1 MEQAATDTLDSPGHP
16 VVPAVSLAGSVAELQ
31 LPLSDVVV
39 LFASN
44 EWFVP
49 YLSVALQSI
58 VEHAN
63 PARRYDVVVLTGGL
77 EQATMETL
85 GRQVTGE
92 NFGIGF
98 LDVAAAMRAAKLPRR
113 GRFGAEAS
121 FRLMAP
127 TLLQGVRKA
136 IYLDSDLIVLRDL
149 AELFD
154 VDLGDDLLGAT
165 RDADTAGIYSGYD
178 TCACPHIDE
187 VVGLGDPYTY
197 FQSGVLLLNLEA
209 MRKTCPLGD
218 MLDYA
223 RDNRLR
229 WPDQDVLNHFGAG
242 RYRRLDTRWNFM
254 TNWQFLR
261 RPRIVAQ
268 APQEIQDDYDAARLD
283 PYVVH
288 YAGPDGRPWLYPS
301 CDMAE
306 HFWLYAKRS
315 PFYDEL
321 QRRLRASW
329 RTPTGLLKRLQVAFI
344 YKVGM
349 PAFDAVFPP
358 KTRRRHAVLAVYER
372 LGGRVA

>member
-1 MEQAATDTLDSPGHP
+1 MKRTATDTPEPSGRDAA
-16 VVPAVSLAGSVAELQ
+16 PAVSLAGSVAELK

-39 LFASN
+39 LFACN

-58 VEHAN
+58 IDHTSPE
-63 PARRYDVVVLTGGL
+63 RRYDIVVLTGGL
-77 EQATMETL
+77 EWATMETL
-85 GRQVTGE
+85 TRQVTRE
-92 NFGIGF
+92 NCSIGF
-98 LDVAAAMRAAKLPRR
+98 LDVAAALRAARLPRR

-127 TLLQGVRKA
+127 TLLEGVEKA

-154 VDLGDDLLGAT
+154 IELGENLLGAT

-178 TCACPHIDE
+178 TCARPHIDN
-187 VVGLGDPYTY
+187 VVGLADPYTY

-209 MRKTCPLGD
+209 MRRECPLGD

-242 RYRRLDTRWNFM
+242 RYRRIDTRWNFM

-283 PYVVH
+283 PYIVH

-306 HFWLYAKRS
+306 CFWRYAKLS
-315 PFYDEL
+315 PYCEEIE
-321 QRRLRASW
+321 RRLKASW
-329 RTPTGLLKRLQVAFI
+329 RTPGGLLKRLQVAFI

-358 KTRRRHAVLAVYER
+358 KTRRRHAVLTVYER